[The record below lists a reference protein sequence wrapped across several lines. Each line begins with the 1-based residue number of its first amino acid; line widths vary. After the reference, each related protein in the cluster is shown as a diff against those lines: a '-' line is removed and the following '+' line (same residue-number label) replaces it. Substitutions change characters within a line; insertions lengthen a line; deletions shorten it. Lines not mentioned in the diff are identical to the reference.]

1 MDRPPALDR
10 RWPRFTRL
18 AGFGLLAIASTVA
31 VLSLLLPLAVRMV
44 VRAIE
49 LSLSACVWLARSLSA
64 GMSAWSVVRI
74 IARNAVGL
82 MVSGQATVVLAI
94 LVVIAAVAAYSLQR
108 ILGSEEESS

>member
-10 RWPRFTRL
+10 RGPRFTRL

-31 VLSLLLPLAVRMV
+31 VLGLLLPLAVRMV

-64 GMSAWSVVRI
+64 GMSAWSVLRI
-74 IARNAVGL
+74 IGRNALGL
-82 MVSGQATVVLAI
+82 MMSRQATVVLAV